1 MIFCDWFL
9 SFNVFKA
16 HPYCCMYQHFI
27 PFHCP
32 IILHCVDI
40 PILLTSSSPMGMWTV
55 STLKD
60 IMNNAINIHAEN
72 FMLSFLL
79 GLNLGME
86 LLSHMLTLCLT
97 CWEIAK
103 LFLKAVALFDIST
116 RNAWEF
122 FLHFHQ
128 YLLLSIFFYCS
139 HSSGCEVVFYCIL
152 MIISLMTNDTIA

>member
-9 SFNVFKA
+9 SFNVFKV

-27 PFHCP
+27 PFYFP
-32 IILHCVDI
+32 MILHCMDI
-40 PILLTSSSPMGMWTV
+40 PILPSSSSLVGMWTV

-72 FMLSFLL
+72 FMRSSLL
-79 GLNLGME
+79 GLNLGIE
-86 LLSHMLTLCLT
+86 FLSHMLTLCLT

-103 LFLKAVALFDIST
+103 LFLKAVAPSDIST
-116 RNAWEF
+116 RNAGEF
-122 FLHFHQ
+122 FLHLHQ
-128 YLLLSIFFYCS
+128 HLLLSIFFYCS

-152 MIISLMTNDTIA
+152 IFISLMTNDTIA